1 MVNFARTKTETNCFE
16 LEDEIEDCE
25 EWVYR
30 VPLFEFG
37 FDTLKK
43 VVSVYNKRSLEK
55 GETKTDMFVEL
66 FCKKTNTNL
75 LPFFLWYNLNVSKK
89 VKDICEQL
97 DPPPK
102 ITKWLAMAE
111 CVKQSVESFGA
122 KDIMECAKMPMFP
135 YDENKGKE
143 EFKI

>member
-43 VVSVYNKRSLEK
+43 VVSVYNQRSLEK

-75 LPFFLWYNLNVSKK
+75 LPFFLWYNLNVSEK
-89 VKDICEQL
+89 VKDICEKL

-102 ITKWLAMAE
+102 ITKWLAMAK
-111 CVKQSVESFGA
+111 CVKESMESFGA
-122 KDIMECAKMPMFP
+122 IDIRECASMEMFP
-135 YDENKGKE
+135 HETSEGKHE
-143 EFKI
+143 LYI